1 MTVGHMW
8 CACDH
13 RIYMVHGCN
22 ICARGLKHGLWS
34 YTLLHMTPSWSAGVT
49 QLERFNELTT
59 FLPSLWSYAPYAQV
73 PRRLGAGALNRS
85 TVCTVGAVA
94 PGAGFLRLNERVSQV
109 HSRRVRIVEPE
120 TTSLKRET
128 SRRPNFFIFRPIEVP
143 KEPRQGFWDA
153 GKPLEQSVCQFEHC
167 KTCF

>member
-1 MTVGHMW
+1 MAHGYTHELERGGYTVGAVQRTNHPF
-8 CACDH
+8 AKTT
-13 RIYMVHGCN
+13 V
-22 ICARGLKHGLWS
+22 ICAICPGAEAVRGW
-34 YTLLHMTPSWSAGVT
+34 
-49 QLERFNELTT
+49 R
-59 FLPSLWSYAPYAQV
+59 
-73 PRRLGAGALNRS
+73 ALNRPM
-85 TVCTVGAVA
+85 VCIIGVVA
-94 PGAGFLRLNERVSQV
+94 PGAGFLLLNERVSQV
-109 HSRRVRIVEPE
+109 CSRGVRIVEPE

>member
-1 MTVGHMW
+1 MNRV
-8 CACDH
+8 
-13 RIYMVHGCN
+13 Y
-22 ICARGLKHGLWS
+22 ARGYWLRWFHGLI
-34 YTLLHMTPSWSAGVT
+34 TNRHVLLRYLVLKRSP
-49 QLERFNELTT
+49 FELKRVVM
-59 FLPSLWSYAPYAQV
+59 FRPICP
-73 PRRLGAGALNRS
+73 GAEAVRGWRALNRPM
-85 TVCTVGAVA
+85 VCTVGMVA
-94 PGAGFLRLNERVSQV
+94 PGARFLRLKERVSQV
-109 HSRRVRIVEPE
+109 HARRVRIVELE

>member
-1 MTVGHMW
+1 M
-8 CACDH
+8 A
-13 RIYMVHGCN
+13 
-22 ICARGLKHGLWS
+22 ICPGAEAVRGW
-34 YTLLHMTPSWSAGVT
+34 
-49 QLERFNELTT
+49 
-59 FLPSLWSYAPYAQV
+59 
-73 PRRLGAGALNRS
+73 RRLNRP

-94 PGAGFLRLNERVSQV
+94 PGAGFLRLKERVSQV
-109 HSRRVRIVEPE
+109 CSRRVRIVEPE
-120 TTSLKRET
+120 TASLKRET

>member
-1 MTVGHMW
+1 MTG
-8 CACDH
+8 
-13 RIYMVHGCN
+13 
-22 ICARGLKHGLWS
+22 AR
-34 YTLLHMTPSWSAGVT
+34 V
-49 QLERFNELTT
+49 RFNSCITINH
-59 FLPSLWSYAPYAQV
+59 FV
-73 PRRLGAGALNRS
+73 PKHAVLCTIRPGAEAVRGWRALNRS

-109 HSRRVRIVEPE
+109 QGRGVRIVEPE
-120 TTSLKRET
+120 TASLKRET

>member
-1 MTVGHMW
+1 MCARESVYTVQTVKPPFIQARGHM
-8 CACDH
+8 A
-13 RIYMVHGCN
+13 
-22 ICARGLKHGLWS
+22 ICPGAEAVRGW
-34 YTLLHMTPSWSAGVT
+34 
-49 QLERFNELTT
+49 R
-59 FLPSLWSYAPYAQV
+59 
-73 PRRLGAGALNRS
+73 ALNRP

-94 PGAGFLRLNERVSQV
+94 PGAGFLRLKERVSQV
-109 HSRRVRIVEPE
+109 RSRRVRIVEPE